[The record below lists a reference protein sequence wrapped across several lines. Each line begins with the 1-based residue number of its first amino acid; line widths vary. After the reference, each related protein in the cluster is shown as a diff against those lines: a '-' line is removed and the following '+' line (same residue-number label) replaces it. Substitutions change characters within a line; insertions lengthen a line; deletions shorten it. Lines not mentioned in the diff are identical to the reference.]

1 MQETDPTDAL
11 TVLGDET
18 RIAIV
23 RALAAAE
30 DPVPFSELRR
40 RAGVDDPGRFNYHL
54 SKLREYFVREA
65 DGGYTLREAGSRVVA
80 AAGVAERGEQSA
92 GSTGIEGE
100 NGSETCPVCGE
111 EDCERLFHVHLST
124 PW

>member
-30 DPVPFSELRR
+30 GPLPFSELRR
-40 RAGVDDPGRFNYHL
+40 RVGVDDPGRFNYHL

-80 AAGVAERGEQSA
+80 AAGVAEGGTQAPATAAIDADTE
-92 GSTGIEGE
+92 
-100 NGSETCPVCGE
+100 SETCPVCGE
-111 EDCERLFHVHLST
+111 DDCERLFHVHLST